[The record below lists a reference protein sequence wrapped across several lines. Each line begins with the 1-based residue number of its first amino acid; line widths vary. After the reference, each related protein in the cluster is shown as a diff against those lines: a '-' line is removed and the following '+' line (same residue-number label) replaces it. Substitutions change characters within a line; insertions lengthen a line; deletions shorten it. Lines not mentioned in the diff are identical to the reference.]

1 MKVNYEK
8 LNKATQ
14 GGYFRL
20 SAVLLA
26 ARKNIDLLFT
36 HNKNYT
42 KAQWY
47 AIMELKEIIDSIEE

>member
-1 MKVNYEK
+1 MKINYEK

-14 GGYFRL
+14 GGYLRP
-20 SAVLLA
+20 SAVLLDA
-26 ARKNIDLLFT
+26 QENIDFLFT

-47 AIMELKEIIDSIEE
+47 AIMKLKEIIDSIEE